1 MPSSPP
7 PTLLPILVDI
17 SVIENE
23 YFLQLE
29 FNKKDEYVIRYKTID
44 SSDVLHGFRSDFI
57 KIKGKDDSAWR
68 EIDAIICGC
77 KTTLSK
83 ENDYQVLLSRGII
96 QEGL

>member
-1 MPSSPP
+1 MNTFYS
-7 PTLLPILVDI
+7 LNLIKRI
-17 SVIENE
+17 
-23 YFLQLE
+23 
-29 FNKKDEYVIRYKTID
+29 IRYKTID

-96 QEGL
+96 